1 MSTLR
6 FISVLLAVLLVAPA
20 AAVRH
25 AHAQAPTQQDAG
37 VDDVLDEGLF
47 EDARETEPGAPPV
60 DLPSVIPPESAPG
73 GDLPGAAIEGGAP
86 REGENRW
93 NVVMTIAVVMN
104 YVFDNSPDSFV
115 VKYQFVINGQANA
128 ETAVLR
134 GDADITASV
143 AGPLSKWPTGECKLS
158 VTIPKVPYELTFRKT
173 ADDKGNL
180 KLVFRKSINE
190 DWQSQ
195 CTFGDAP
202 GARFETRG
210 APEAWLSKALE
221 KARPPIKD
229 IIADL
234 GPEET
239 TSRFVI
245 SKESI
250 PDPPL
255 GSAEIEGTGVITIRP
270 GGQ

>member
-1 MSTLR
+1 MQMLR
-6 FISVLLAVLLVAPA
+6 IASILLALLLVAPA
-20 AAVRH
+20 AGVRY
-25 AHAQAPTQQDAG
+25 AHAQATAPAAEDAG
-37 VDDVLDEGLF
+37 VDEVLDEGLL
-47 EDARETEPGAPPV
+47 EDAREPEPGAPPV
-60 DLPSVIPPESAPG
+60 DLPPVVPG
-73 GDLPGAAIEGGAP
+73 EPSPATPGAAIEGGAP

-93 NVVMTIAVVMN
+93 NVTMTIAVVMN

-134 GDADITASV
+134 GEADITASV
-143 AGPLSKWPTGECKLS
+143 QGPLSKWPTGECKLT
-158 VTIPKVPYELTFRKT
+158 VTVPKVPYELTFRKT
-173 ADDKGNL
+173 GDDKGNL

-195 CTFGDAP
+195 CTFGDTP

-229 IIADL
+229 LIADL
-234 GPEET
+234 GTEET